1 MSFQT
6 CIIFFLQWN
15 VEESILK
22 DVPSFFVHTMKVN
35 GIQINNYDPID
46 FNCMD
51 IFKKKIQISSFCVLL
66 KKETRG
72 LVNPNRFVIFE

>member
-51 IFKKKIQISSFCVLL
+51 IFYFFFKLA
-66 KKETRG
+66 
-72 LVNPNRFVIFE
+72 PFVFY

>member
-35 GIQINNYDPID
+35 GIQMNNYDPID

-51 IFKKKIQISSFCVLL
+51 ISFFFQISSFCVLL